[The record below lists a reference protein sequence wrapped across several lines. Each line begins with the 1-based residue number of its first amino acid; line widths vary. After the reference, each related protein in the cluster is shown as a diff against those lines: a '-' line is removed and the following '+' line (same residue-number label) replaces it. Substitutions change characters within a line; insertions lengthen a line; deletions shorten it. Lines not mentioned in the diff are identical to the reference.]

1 MSVQIYNT
9 LTKKKDSLPE
19 GNIKMY
25 TCGVTVYDVCHIGHA
40 RSLYIF
46 DVIVRYLKYRGY
58 KVKFVRNI
66 TDIDDKII
74 NKAKELNLSA
84 KEVAEKHTK
93 GYYEDLKSLGIGKAD
108 FEPKATENI
117 PDMIK
122 HIQGLIKKGYAYVL
136 DGDVYFS
143 VRKFKDY
150 GKLSGQNLEQMM
162 SGARIEKD
170 ERKQDP
176 LDFAL
181 WKKSKEGEPSWKS
194 PWGEG
199 RPGWHIECSVMSLK
213 YLKTQTLDIHAG
225 GLDLVFPHHENE
237 IAQAEALTG
246 KPFAKHW
253 IHHGL
258 LTINGQKMAKSLG
271 NFVTI
276 QDALKDNL
284 ADVLKMFYLQSHY
297 ASPIDYS
304 AKKIEEAKD
313 QYVSFVRLN
322 DKEALNKIGD
332 LKISSQDKKEIDK
345 YRFSFEE
352 AMDNDFNTPEA
363 LKYLRQLKSYAFSYK
378 ANLAKFKYA
387 IDVIT
392 DLLNI
397 FALSPDKADLQDIKL
412 ATKNGLREAIGEAF
426 EDTKSIQK
434 DVDERIKLK
443 KEKKYGEAD
452 KIREKLEKKGII
464 LEDLKD
470 GTTSWRWK

>member
-9 LTKKKDSLPE
+9 LTKKKKELAK
-19 GNIKMY
+19 GTIKMY

-84 KEVAEKHTK
+84 KEVAEKYTK
-93 GYYEDLKSLGIGKAD
+93 GYYEDLKSLSIGKAD

-117 PDMIK
+117 SDMIK
-122 HIQGLIKKGYAYVL
+122 HIQGLIKEGYAYVL

-150 GKLSGQNLEQMM
+150 GKLSGQNLEQIMA
-162 SGARIEKD
+162 GARIEKD
-170 ERKQDP
+170 DRKQDP

-194 PWGEG
+194 PWGDG

-213 YLKTQTLDIHAG
+213 YLKTKTLDIHAG

-276 QDALKDNL
+276 QDFINNHKDVDFLKLFFLSTHYSNPVDYNL
-284 ADVLKMFYLQSHY
+284 E
-297 ASPIDYS
+297 
-304 AKKIEEAKD
+304 KIEEAKKHKK
-313 QYVSFVRLN
+313 SFDEFF
-322 DKEALNKIGD
+322 DKVNNWGLIGRSTETAPKDIKEIGNISLKFQEAMEDNFNTPQALACLFSLVD
-332 LKISSQDKKEIDK
+332 LGSKFISQDKKEGFLKIKAELEKFFFVFGLKIKPKEKINSKIVQLTKERDEAK
-345 YRFSFEE
+345 KNRRFEE
-352 AMDNDFNTPEA
+352 ADSKRKEIEKIGYAVIDTANSVT
-363 LKYLRQLKSYAFSYK
+363 LKRL
-378 ANLAKFKYA
+378 
-387 IDVIT
+387 
-392 DLLNI
+392 
-397 FALSPDKADLQDIKL
+397 
-412 ATKNGLREAIGEAF
+412 
-426 EDTKSIQK
+426 
-434 DVDERIKLK
+434 
-443 KEKKYGEAD
+443 
-452 KIREKLEKKGII
+452 
-464 LEDLKD
+464 
-470 GTTSWRWK
+470 